1 MVAAVN
7 PQFFPPPI
15 GTTIRHLDLRSFH
28 PPTTAFAAFSCW
40 KLGQRMTQDKSSA
53 SSWAAETKARQPLGG
68 ETMAEK
74 ATKKPK
80 KPGKTTPCWN
90 ITIQHSC

>member
-1 MVAAVN
+1 MN
-7 PQFFPPPI
+7 
-15 GTTIRHLDLRSFH
+15 LRSFH